1 MKENFDEE
9 DNNLIEDNVNDNNT
23 SFIDDYDS
31 KFRNILINHVL
42 FFTIHYSFFSI
53 VKFIIGII
61 FILVPFIFFLFF
73 F

>member
-31 KFRNILINHVL
+31 KFRNILINNML
-42 FFTIHYSFFSI
+42 FFTTHYIFFSYI
-53 VKFIIGII
+53 STIY
-61 FILVPFIFFLFF
+61 FF
-73 F
+73 FNIIYKRRK